1 MDLCRRGLAYG
12 YAPVLLQQ
20 QTKGLGIAY
29 ATLLTVVCLGI
40 AALVQ
45 PAAKRLDRI
54 DSARGVAVSLFVL
67 TAGIAGIAVVS
78 ATGILW
84 LGVAAA
90 AVCGV
95 GIGIG
100 LSSCLLE
107 VQRIATPRD
116 LAGLTGVFYAFAYL
130 GFLAPTLLAAITP
143 PFTPTELLT
152 AAALV
157 ALASTAFVIINS
169 RRNLPT
175 PPVDQIPPPVPE
187 GVAVPQTTQLS

>member
-1 MDLCRRGLAYG
+1 M
-12 YAPVLLQQ
+12 
-20 QTKGLGIAY
+20 
-29 ATLLTVVCLGI
+29 
-40 AALVQ
+40 
-45 PAAKRLDRI
+45 
-54 DSARGVAVSLFVL
+54 
-67 TAGIAGIAVVS
+67 VS

-130 GFLAPTLLAAITP
+130 GFLARHCWWRTTP
-143 PFTPTELLT
+143 PFTPTHLVT

-157 ALASTAFVIINS
+157 ALASTAFEIINS
-169 RRNLPT
+169 RRTLPT
-175 PPVDQIPPPVPE
+175 PSVDQIPLPVPE